1 MLQQNFDNQDCFVR
15 KQSLLNKWKTFDCQ
29 IGDNTKPKLV
39 ATIAW
44 KQKKREETFQQHRN
58 QLLLPQVWNVRFK
71 LLEVICLC
79 MLVFCKAFFLNFVF
93 FRFLLFATL
102 VFCCCQ
108 HFGFWCCLW
117 FFVVA
122 TTLVFCCCQFRRS
135 NPLQITDK
143 KDAWRTR
150 QGYFAFFLNVFL
162 ESQ

>member
-15 KQSLLNKWKTFDCQ
+15 KQSLLNKWKTFYCQ
-29 IGDNTKPKLV
+29 IGHNRKPKLV

-79 MLVFCKAFFLNFVF
+79 MLVFCKAFFLNCVLIQIFVVHHF
-93 FRFLLFATL
+93 GFLLFTTL

-122 TTLVFCCCQFRRS
+122 
-135 NPLQITDK
+135 N
-143 KDAWRTR
+143 
-150 QGYFAFFLNVFL
+150 FAVLIL
-162 ESQ
+162 CK